1 MVVGINAIDVIDHPD
16 TARPARPAATV
27 VLVRQGEGDI
37 EVLMIRRH
45 SRTAFGGM
53 WAFPGGAVEDEDVP
67 PGTAPDPLPAA
78 RRAAVRETVE
88 EVGLVVAEE
97 ALVWISHWLPPA
109 GAPIRFSTWFFV
121 AAAQEGVIE
130 IDHSEVHEHRWL
142 RPSEALASH
151 NRGEIELVTPTYV
164 TLARL
169 AAHSTVEAALDVSAP
184 SFFATRIA
192 KTTGGVRACLYDGDA
207 GYASGDCEAAGAR
220 RRLLMHTAAPW
231 AWEDTVYGV

>member
-16 TARPARPAATV
+16 TGRPARPAATV

-53 WAFPGGAVEDEDVP
+53 WAFPGGSVEDEDVP

-130 IDHSEVHEHRWL
+130 IDHGEVHEHRWL

-151 NRGEIELVTPTYV
+151 NRGEIELVTPP
-164 TLARL
+164 
-169 AAHSTVEAALDVSAP
+169 STCPLRASSPLGSPRQQEASAP
-184 SFFATRIA
+184 ASTTVTPATPRAIA
-192 KTTGGVRACLYDGDA
+192 RQPVLGAAC
-207 GYASGDCEAAGAR
+207 
-220 RRLLMHTAAPW
+220 
-231 AWEDTVYGV
+231 